1 MKRVNFRPIRRAL
14 CLLLCLGVLLAAAP
28 PARAGTAGSLSLST
42 GSVSQGGS
50 VTLRLR
56 AEHKPV
62 FLTMLYVIHRAV
74 NRVPE
79 LRRRIEDGQV
89 VEYDEC
95 PVSFTELKPDGSY
108 AYCRMETARIRRLYR
123 HRPPAAG
130 GGPAGRH
137 H

>member
-56 AEHKPV
+56 AEQ
-62 FLTMLYVIHRAV
+62 LTGLIDALGGAFGLIFGMTGACGLLLLISISSA
-74 NRVPE
+74 
-79 LRRRIEDGQV
+79 LGV
-89 VEYDEC
+89 V
-95 PVSFTELKPDGSY
+95 TG
-108 AYCRMETARIRRLYR
+108 
-123 HRPPAAG
+123 
-130 GGPAGRH
+130 
-137 H
+137 